1 MGKVPASRIP
11 RACRGDYPVIVRRL
25 AALAAALPL
34 LATPALPAAEEAHE
48 GKHARTPEAI
58 LADLK
63 AGNARFVAG
72 KATRPHA
79 TAKRLRETAKG
90 QAPEA
95 IILGCSDSRVPP
107 EIVFDEGIG
116 DLFIVRVAGN
126 VAEEHTVG
134 SVEYAAEHLNA
145 PLVVVLGHHNCGAVK
160 ATAEATGPVEGNI
173 GALVKE
179 IQPAVEETKKGPA
192 REGLVNDASHANA
205 RKQAEALVSK
215 SPVLKHLVEAGK
227 LKVVAAVYD
236 LESGKIEWER

>member
-1 MGKVPASRIP
+1 MTL
-11 RACRGDYPVIVRRL
+11 RRL

-34 LATPALPAAEEAHE
+34 FAAPVLSRADEAHE
-48 GKHARTPEAI
+48 GKHGRSPDAI

-79 TAKRLRETAKG
+79 TPKRLKETAKG
-90 QAPEA
+90 QHPEA

-107 EIVFDEGIG
+107 ELVFDEGIG

-126 VAEEHTVG
+126 VAEEHTIG
-134 SVEYAAEHLNA
+134 SVEYAAEHLA
-145 PLVVVLGHHNCGAVK
+145 VPLVVVLGHHSCGAVK
-160 ATAEATGPVEGNI
+160 ATAEATGPVEGNV

-179 IQPAVEETKKGPA
+179 IKPAVDETRKAPA
-192 REGLVNDASHANA
+192 SKDGLVHDAVHANT
-205 RKQAEALVSK
+205 RKQAEALVTK

-227 LKVVAAVYD
+227 VKVVAAVYD
-236 LESGKIEWER
+236 LETGKVDWAK